1 MCDKAVGC
9 FFKILMMRP
18 SEITTDSDIPV
29 AKILDIKQAKVSE
42 VFNAE
47 GHRDKCWHMV
57 PSLNKWT
64 LKHLNYERIA
74 LLLSVIDKSGQ

>member
-1 MCDKAVGC
+1 
-9 FFKILMMRP
+9 MMKP

-42 VFNAE
+42 VFNVE

-64 LKHLNYERIA
+64 LKNLNYERIA
-74 LLLSVIDKSGQ
+74 LLLSIIDKSGQ

>member
-1 MCDKAVGC
+1 
-9 FFKILMMRP
+9 MMKP

-42 VFNAE
+42 VFNVE

-64 LKHLNYERIA
+64 LKNLNY
-74 LLLSVIDKSGQ
+74 